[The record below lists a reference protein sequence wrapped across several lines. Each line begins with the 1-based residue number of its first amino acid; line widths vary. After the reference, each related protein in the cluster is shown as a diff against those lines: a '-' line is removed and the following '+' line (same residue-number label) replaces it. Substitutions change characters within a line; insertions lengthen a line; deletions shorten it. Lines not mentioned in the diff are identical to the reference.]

1 MDHKIQRLFHSLEK
15 VSPAFWMAFGTVSIT
30 LLGLLDYLT
39 GTEFAFSLFYL
50 APIVLVTW
58 ETNFV
63 LGVAMS
69 MFSAV
74 ALLTAEII
82 GGTHYSHVIF
92 YFLNTLV
99 RALLYIIV
107 AWFLA
112 GLKRAQEQEYQAA
125 RTDFVTGLA
134 NRRYFHELLGMEID
148 RIRRYPHS
156 ITLAYMDT
164 DNFKLVNDLFGHEV
178 GDEVLRSIARELQSQ
193 LRKTDMV
200 ARLGGDEFGLL
211 LPSTRLKDAQ
221 VVMPRLLTHLRQAMG
236 RKNWPV
242 TFSMGVIVCHSPPHS
257 VEELI
262 SMADELMYDV
272 KNSTKDN
279 ILCAVWDGQRFR
291 KLEV

>member
-82 GGTHYSHVIF
+82 GGSHYSHVIF

-134 NRRYFHELLGMEID
+134 NRRYFHELLGME
-148 RIRRYPHS
+148 
-156 ITLAYMDT
+156 
-164 DNFKLVNDLFGHEV
+164 
-178 GDEVLRSIARELQSQ
+178 
-193 LRKTDMV
+193 
-200 ARLGGDEFGLL
+200 
-211 LPSTRLKDAQ
+211 
-221 VVMPRLLTHLRQAMG
+221 
-236 RKNWPV
+236 
-242 TFSMGVIVCHSPPHS
+242 
-257 VEELI
+257 
-262 SMADELMYDV
+262 
-272 KNSTKDN
+272 
-279 ILCAVWDGQRFR
+279 
-291 KLEV
+291 